1 MNLKSLNVFIKKI
14 LKKPL
19 IRELVTY
26 GIFGVATTVVGFGS
40 YALFL
45 HIGFGVA
52 LANTF
57 SHFLA
62 IIFAFVTNK
71 IWVFR
76 ALNYSAKNVAKEFF
90 VFLSSRLAALVVE
103 TVLLV
108 ILVDVLLY
116 DPIISKLVTSVIVVI
131 LNYITSK
138 KIVFK

>member
-1 MNLKSLNVFIKKI
+1 MKLLDILSKKV

-19 IRELVTY
+19 TRELVSY
-26 GIFGVATTVVGFGS
+26 ILFGIGTTIVGFAS

-45 HIGFGVA
+45 HIGLSVA
-52 LANTF
+52 LANIF

-62 IIFAFVTNK
+62 IMFAFVTNK

-76 ALNYSAKNVAKEFF
+76 ALNFSAKNIAKEFF
-90 VFLSSRLAALVVE
+90 KFLPSRLATLVID
-103 TVLLV
+103 TVLLK
-108 ILVDVLLY
+108 ILVDVLSY

-131 LNYITSK
+131 LNYLTSK